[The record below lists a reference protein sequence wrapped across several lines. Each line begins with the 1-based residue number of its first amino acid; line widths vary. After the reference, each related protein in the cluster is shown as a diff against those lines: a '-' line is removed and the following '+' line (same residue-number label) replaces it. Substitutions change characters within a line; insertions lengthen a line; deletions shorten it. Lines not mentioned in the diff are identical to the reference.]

1 MFKVSIKKN
10 IWNKCKK
17 ISRPCSKHSSFNEN
31 ESIFN
36 KNDENLAAIKNSV
49 DALVEENKNLRK
61 RIDYLENNANII
73 NKIDEFVENWYESNK
88 DLVDIGE
95 VTICGRYK
103 VDLIPDEM
111 EKRLYSKMLKIVY
124 SFLSSL
130 VTLKYS

>member
-1 MFKVSIKKN
+1 MS
-10 IWNKCKK
+10 
-17 ISRPCSKHSSFNEN
+17 EL
-31 ESIFN
+31 FN